1 MIIVIISKLKM
12 EMEMS
17 TTTDGTFAVPITKKA
32 RACIYCRQPQMN
44 VARHQKSCS
53 KSPANGVCS
62 TCKSVVA
69 IMQLQLHEV
78 ECNERKN
85 ARKANSIAA
94 KKQRN
99 AITNKKWHPIT
110 NPATNK
116 KWHPITHPITNPVT
130 NPRNNP
136 RNNARRSSEERRAW
150 EYSRV

>member
-1 MIIVIISKLKM
+1 
-12 EMEMS
+12 MEMS
-17 TTTDGTFAVPITKKA
+17 TATDGTFAVPITKKA

-110 NPATNK
+110 
-116 KWHPITHPITNPVT
+116 HPITNPVT
-130 NPRNNP
+130 NPRNNAI
-136 RNNARRSSEERRAW
+136 NNPRRSSEDRRAW